1 MNIQRNKNT
10 FLWYDLETFGLNSR
24 FDRIA
29 QFAAIRTDENFEKI
43 GEEIIY
49 YCKLSSDYLPSI
61 EACLVTG
68 ITPQECNEK
77 GMNEDEFINK
87 INEEF
92 SQPNTT
98 VVGFNSIKF
107 DDEFIRNALYR
118 NLSNPYSR
126 EYKNGC
132 TRWDILPLIRATH
145 DLRGSNIEWPV
156 KNENNYFTF
165 RLTELTEA
173 NHIDQIGA
181 HDALVDVRA
190 TIAIAKLI
198 KERQENLFNYYYN
211 LRSKFKVQEELNK
224 NKGKMICVSDTKLT
238 NENGCTTLALEI
250 TDIPSS
256 SNVYLFDLT
265 KDITP
270 LLEATEDDIIN
281 TEGLFFI
288 AINKCPFIATA
299 KVINEEVA
307 SSLGIDINLCKER
320 ASTLLDHKEIV
331 DKIIK
336 GASSIKYS
344 NDVKDVDTKIYSGFF
359 SGNDTNKFETI
370 KKAKLEDKLL
380 LLNKTKFDDSRAKEL
395 VYRYIYRNNE
405 DSLNPQDKEAWFD
418 FAFDRITNP
427 PIDPEQNSLFNY
439 NIKLE
444 ELLKKEKELERNS
457 LSKSKEYETLLK
469 LQEYGIQLENKLKNK
484 VN

>member
-1 MNIQRNKNT
+1 MNIQRNKDT

-29 QFAAIRTDENFEKI
+29 QFAAIRTDNNFEII
-43 GEEIIY
+43 GDEIIY
-49 YCKLSSDYLPSI
+49 YCKVSSDYLPSI

-77 GMNEDEFINK
+77 GMNEEEFITK
-87 INEEF
+87 INSEF
-92 SQPNTT
+92 SQANTT

-132 TRWDILPLIRATH
+132 SRWDILPLIRATH
-145 DLRGSNIEWPV
+145 DLRGSNIDWPE
-156 KNENNYFTF
+156 KNESNYFTF
-165 RLTELTEA
+165 KLTELTKA
-173 NHIDQIGA
+173 NHIDQVGA

-190 TIAIAKLI
+190 TIAMAKLI
-198 KERQENLFNYYYN
+198 HERQPSLYSYYYN
-211 LRSKFKVQEELNK
+211 LRSKYKIQDELAN
-224 NKGKMICVSDTKLT
+224 NRDKMICVSDTKLT
-238 NENGCTTLALEI
+238 SENGCTTLALKI
-250 TDIPSS
+250 TDIPNS

-270 LLEATEDDIIN
+270 LLKASEDDIIN
-281 TEGLFFI
+281 TEGLFYI

-299 KVINEEVA
+299 KVINKEVA
-307 SSLGIDINLCKER
+307 TSLGIDIELCQER
-320 ASTLLDHKEIV
+320 ATTLLKHKEIT
-331 DKIIK
+331 DRIIK
-336 GASSIKYS
+336 GASSIQYS
-344 NDVKDVDTKIYSGFF
+344 NDVDDVDSKIYTAFF
-359 SGNDTNKFETI
+359 SGNDTYSFKTI
-370 KKAKLEDKLL
+370 KKAKLEEKLL
-380 LLNKTKFDDSRAKEL
+380 LLEKIKFEDSRAKEL

-405 DSLNPQDKEAWFD
+405 EALNPQDKEAWYD

-427 PIDPEQNSLFNY
+427 PVDPEQNSLLNY
-439 NIKLE
+439 YIRLDE
-444 ELLKKEKELERNS
+444 FIEKENNLASNS
-457 LSKSKEYETLLK
+457 FNKSREYNTLLK
-469 LQEYGIQLENKLKNK
+469 LKEYGIQLENKLKNK